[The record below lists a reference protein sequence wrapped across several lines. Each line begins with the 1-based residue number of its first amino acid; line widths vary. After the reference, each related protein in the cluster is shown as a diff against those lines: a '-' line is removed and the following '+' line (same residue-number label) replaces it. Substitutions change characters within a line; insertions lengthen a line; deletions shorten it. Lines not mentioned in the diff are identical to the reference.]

1 MEARGRAWQAMIA
14 APMMR
19 YAAQWGRNSRD
30 MSNVINLR
38 QARKAKSRDDKAR
51 AADGNRAKFGRT
63 KAERIADEKDQARQ
77 DALLD
82 GAYREGR
89 GLDD

>member
-1 MEARGRAWQAMIA
+1 
-14 APMMR
+14 
-19 YAAQWGRNSRD
+19 

-38 QARKAKSRDDKAR
+38 QARKAKARDDRTRVAE
-51 AADGNRAKFGRT
+51 GNRAKFGRT
-63 KAERIADEKDQARQ
+63 KAERITDDKDQARQ

-89 GLDD
+89 RLDDL

>member
-1 MEARGRAWQAMIA
+1 
-14 APMMR
+14 
-19 YAAQWGRNSRD
+19 

-38 QARKAKSRDDKAR
+38 QVRKAKARDDRAR
-51 AADGNRAKFGRT
+51 AAASNRAKFGRT
-63 KAERIADEKDQARQ
+63 KAERIADDKDQARQ